1 MFITDLSIRRPTVS
15 WVMSLILIIFG
26 LFVFWKLPVRELP
39 NGIQPPV
46 VQVQVD
52 YKSAAASI
60 VDQEVTQVLEDVIG
74 GAEGIKNI
82 DSKSEN
88 GRSTINVEFDTS
100 IDLDNAA
107 NDIRERVA
115 RVVDN
120 LPSESDPPQILKR
133 AAGFT
138 TTMWLSLSSSTWSD
152 LELGDY
158 AERFLVDQFSSVKN
172 VGRIRV
178 GGLRELS
185 IRVWVDPIKLAAND
199 LTIKEVESAM
209 RGENISLPAGTLEA
223 DNIDLTLNLDKSYN
237 DINSIKQLP
246 IKKKNNKVILL
257 SDVANVE
264 FGPVSEK
271 TLFKAQTKDQIN
283 LKTVG
288 IGIYARSGASTVEL
302 SNEIKKKIIEVKKSL
317 PEELDL
323 RVSFNRANYVEAAI
337 EEVYKTLF
345 IAFILVVLII
355 YLFLGNLKAVIVPAI
370 ALPVSLIASF
380 LGLYIFG
387 LSINIFVL
395 LSFILAIG
403 IITDDSVIM
412 TDAIYRRIENG
423 ENSLVAAYKGS
434 KQISFAIIATTL
446 ILVAVFLPLIFIKG
460 ISGTLFRETAIALS
474 FSIVV
479 SSFVA
484 LTLSPMLA
492 SKFLNKKTS
501 KKFIIRKFE
510 NIFSNF
516 ANFYK
521 ETLGTVIYKT
531 RTVGIFIIFIIIAS
545 ILLFNFSKKEL
556 LPMEDRGAYLIIG
569 ATDEGSSFEY
579 TQEQAQKV
587 EARLLPLLQ
596 AEDSPY
602 SRFIMRV
609 PGFGSSAN
617 SYNSFI
623 IIALLDDWKNRKKGQ
638 QIVLRE
644 AIGKIV
650 TLPQALAFP
659 ISPQSIRVSSYN
671 KPVQMVIYGSTYEE
685 LEEIQKKIIR
695 KLRSNKNLSRIDSDY
710 NRNKPEVKLIINKN
724 KAKDLG
730 VSTKA
735 IGETLETLYGG
746 KKITTFN
753 KLGKEYPIIV
763 QQYLSDRRNKE
774 GVSKIF
780 VRSET
785 NSKLISLANLVSF
798 KEEGSAKQ
806 LARYNRQRAVT
817 ISANINEGYTLTEAI
832 KFFEEVMSSEAPKNQ
847 ITWKGKSEEIKET
860 SNELFIIFALALLTA
875 YLVMAATFNSF
886 IHPFIIVLTVPLAI
900 FGGLVFILFLNSSVN
915 IFSQIALIILIG
927 ISTKNSILIVD
938 FANQIRTTGKNIDTA
953 VKEACA
959 VRFRPII
966 MTSLSTMIAMMPLVI
981 GNIGP
986 GAGEGSRLA
995 VGSTILGG
1003 MIISTFFTLY
1013 VTPSMYLALAKNTK
1027 RIDVIDI
1034 ELKKNYL
1041 KNNIFIFI

>member
-1 MFITDLSIRRPTVS
+1 MILTEISIKRPAFS
-15 WVMSLILIIFG
+15 WVLSLILVLFG
-26 LFVFWKLPVRELP
+26 SFVFWKLPVRELP

-60 VDQEVTQVLEDVIG
+60 VDQEVTQVVEDVIG

-115 RVVDN
+115 RIVDN

-158 AERFLVDQFSSVKN
+158 AERFLIDQFSSIKN

-185 IRVWVDPIKLAAND
+185 IRVWVDPLKLAANN
-199 LTIKEVESAM
+199 LTIQEIEIAL
-209 RGENISLPAGTLEA
+209 RGENIRLPAGTLEA

-237 DINSIKQLP
+237 DIDTIKQLP
-246 IKKKNNKVILL
+246 IKKKGNRVILL
-257 SDVANVE
+257 SDVANIE

-271 TLFKAQTKDQIN
+271 TLFKAQTKDQLN

-302 SNEIKKKIIEVKKSL
+302 SNDIKKKIKEVKKSL
-317 PEELDL
+317 PESLNL
-323 RVSFNRANYVEAAI
+323 QVAFNRANYVEAAI
-337 EEVYKTLF
+337 EEVYKTLL
-345 IAFILVVLII
+345 IAFVLVVIII
-355 YLFLGNLKAVIVPAI
+355 YLFLGNLKAVIVPAV

-423 ENSLVAAYKGS
+423 ESPLVAAYKGS

-446 ILVAVFLPLIFIKG
+446 ILVAVFLPLIFIEG
-460 ISGTLFRETAIALS
+460 ISGTLFKETAIALS

-501 KKFIIRKFE
+501 KKFIVHKFE
-510 NIFSNF
+510 KIFLGF
-516 ANFYK
+516 ASFYK
-521 ETLGTVIYKT
+521 DTLGIIVNKT
-531 RTVGIFIIFIIIAS
+531 KAIVFFIFFIIIAS
-545 ILLFNFSKKEL
+545 IFIFDFSKKEL

-569 ATDEGSSFEY
+569 MTDEGSSFEY

-587 EARLLPLLQ
+587 EARLIPLLK

-638 QIVLRE
+638 EVVLRE

-650 TLPQALAFP
+650 TLPQAVAFP

-671 KPVQMVIYGSTYEE
+671 KPVQMVVYGSTYGE

-695 KLRSNKNLSRIDSDY
+695 KLRSNKDLSRIESDY

-730 VSTKA
+730 VSTKT

-763 QQYLSDRRNKE
+763 QQYLSDRRNKD
-774 GVSKIF
+774 GISKIF

-785 NSKLISLANLVSF
+785 NGKLISLANLISF
-798 KEEGSAKQ
+798 KEEGSAKE

-817 ISANINEGYTLTEAI
+817 ISSNISENYTLTEAI
-832 KFFEEVMSSEAPKNQ
+832 EFFEGVMADLAPENQ

-886 IHPFIIVLTVPLAI
+886 IHPFIIILTVPLAI
-900 FGGLVFILFLNSSVN
+900 FGGLIFILFLNSSVN

-938 FANQIRTTGKNIDTA
+938 YANQIRTTGKNIETA
-953 VKEACA
+953 VKEACE

-1027 RIDVIDI
+1027 RIDAVDL
-1034 ELKKNYL
+1034 ELKKQL
-1041 KNNIFIFI
+1041 AKK

>member
-1 MFITDLSIRRPTVS
+1 MFITELSIKRPAVS

-39 NGIQPPV
+39 DGIQPPV
-46 VQVQVD
+46 VQVQVN
-52 YKSAAASI
+52 YKSAAAAI
-60 VDQEVTQVLEDVIG
+60 VDQEVTQVVEDVVG

-88 GRSTINVEFDTS
+88 GRSTINIEFDTS

-138 TTMWLSLSSSTWSD
+138 TTMWLSLSSKTWSD
-152 LELGDY
+152 LEIGDY

-172 VGRIRV
+172 VGRILV

-185 IRVWVDPIKLAAND
+185 IRVWIDPIKLAAND
-199 LTIKEVESAM
+199 LTIQEVENAL
-209 RGENISLPAGTLEA
+209 RGENIRLPAGTLEA
-223 DNIDLTLNLDKSYN
+223 DNIDLTLNLDKSYSN
-237 DINSIKQLP
+237 IETIKQLP
-246 IKKKNNKVILL
+246 IKKSSNKVILL

-302 SNEIKKKIIEVKKSL
+302 SSDIKKKIIEVKKSL
-317 PEELDL
+317 PEGLDL

-337 EEVYKTLF
+337 EEVYKTLV
-345 IAFILVVLII
+345 IAFILVVIII

-423 ENSLVAAYKGS
+423 ESPLVAAYKGS

-446 ILVAVFLPLIFIKG
+446 ILIAVFLPLIFIEG

-492 SKFLNKKTS
+492 SKFLTKKSTKNYIV
-501 KKFIIRKFE
+501 KKFEKAFL
-510 NIFSNF
+510 NF

-521 ETLGTVIYKT
+521 DTLDVVVNKT
-531 RTVGIFIIFIIIAS
+531 KLIGMFIIFIMIVS
-545 ILLFNFSKKEL
+545 VFLFNFSKKEL
-556 LPMEDRGAYLIIG
+556 LPIEDRGAYLVIG
-569 ATDEGSSFEY
+569 FTDEGSSFEY
-579 TQEQAQKV
+579 TQEKAQEV
-587 EARLLPLLQ
+587 EKRLIPLLQ

-623 IIALLDDWKNRKKGQ
+623 IIALLDDWKNRKKDSQ
-638 QIVLRE
+638 TVMRE

-650 TLPQALAFP
+650 TLPEAVAFP

-671 KPVQMVIYGSTYEE
+671 KPVQMVIYGNSYEE
-685 LEEIQKKIIR
+685 LEEIQKNVIK
-695 KLRSNKNLSRIDSDY
+695 KLRSNKNLSRIESDY
-710 NRNKPEVKLIINKN
+710 NRNKPEIKLIINKN

-730 VSTKA
+730 VSTQS
-735 IGETLETLYGG
+735 IGKTLETLYGG

-753 KLGKEYPIIV
+753 RQGKEYPIIV
-763 QQYLSDRRNKE
+763 QQYLSDRRNKD
-774 GVSKIF
+774 GISKIF

-785 NSKLISLANLVSF
+785 SGKLISLANLSEF
-798 KEEGSAKQ
+798 KEEGSAKE
-806 LARYNRQRAVT
+806 LARYNRQSAVT
-817 ISANINEGYTLTEAI
+817 ISANISETYTLTEAI
-832 KFFEEVMSSEAPKNQ
+832 SYLESIMSETAPNNQ

-860 SNELFIIFALALLTA
+860 SSELFIIFVLALLTA

-886 IHPFIIVLTVPLAI
+886 IHPFIIILTVPLAI
-900 FGGLVFILFLNSSVN
+900 FGGLVFILFLNSSIN

-938 FANQIRTTGKNIDTA
+938 YANQIRTTGKNIESA
-953 VKEACA
+953 VKEACSI
-959 VRFRPII
+959 RFRPIM
-966 MTSLSTMIAMMPLVI
+966 MTSLSTMIAMLPLVI

-995 VGSTILGG
+995 VGATILGG

-1013 VTPSMYLALAKNTK
+1013 ITPSMYLAFAKNTK
-1027 RIDVIDI
+1027 RIDAVDI
-1034 ELKKNYL
+1034 ELNKQLTKK
-1041 KNNIFIFI
+1041 

>member
-1 MFITDLSIRRPTVS
+1 MFITDLSIRRPVVS
-15 WVMSLILIIFG
+15 WVMSLILIVFG

-39 NGIQPPV
+39 SGIQPPV

-52 YKSAAASI
+52 YTSASAPI

-82 DSKSEN
+82 DSKSQN
-88 GRSTINVEFDTS
+88 GRSTIKIEFDTS

-120 LPSESDPPQILKR
+120 LPSESDPPQILKQ

-138 TTMWLSLSSSTWSD
+138 TTMWLGLSSSTWSD

-158 AERFLVDQFSSVKN
+158 AERYLVDTFSSVKN
-172 VGRIRV
+172 VGRILV

-185 IRVWVDPIKLAAND
+185 VRVWVDPIKLAAND
-199 LTIKEVESAM
+199 LTVQEVERAL
-209 RGENISLPAGTLEA
+209 RGENVRLPAGTLEA
-223 DNIDLTLNLDKSYN
+223 NNIDLTLNLDKSYN
-237 DINSIKQLP
+237 SIENIKQLP
-246 IKKKNNKVILL
+246 IKKTNKKVVVL
-257 SDVANVE
+257 SDVANIE

-271 TLFKAQTKDQIN
+271 TLFKAQSKNKLN

-302 SNEIKKKIIEVKKSL
+302 SKEIKKKIVEVKKSL
-317 PEELDL
+317 PEGLELEI
-323 RVSFNRANYVEAAI
+323 SFNRATYIGAAI
-337 EEVYKTLF
+337 NEVYKTLI
-345 IAFILVVLII
+345 IAFVLVVIII

-380 LGLYIFG
+380 LGIYIFG

-423 ENSLVAAYKGS
+423 ENPLVAAYKGS
-434 KQISFAIIATTL
+434 KQITFAIIATTL
-446 ILVAVFLPLIFIKG
+446 ILVAVFLPLIFIEG
-460 ISGTLFRETAIALS
+460 ISGKLFRETAIALS

-492 SKFLNKKTS
+492 SKFLDRKKNKN
-501 KKFIIRKFE
+501 FIIQKFE
-510 NIFSNF
+510 KFFLGFSK
-516 ANFYK
+516 FYQ
-521 ETLGTVIYKT
+521 ETLNVLVNRTKT
-531 RTVGIFIIFIIIAS
+531 ISIFIIFIILAS

-556 LPMEDRGAYLIIG
+556 LPMEDRGAYLVIG
-569 ATDEGSSFEY
+569 FTDEGSSFEY
-579 TQEQAQKV
+579 TQEKAQVIEK
-587 EARLLPLLQ
+587 RLIPLLQ

-609 PGFGSSAN
+609 PGFGSSAT

-623 IIALLDDWKNRKKGQ
+623 IIALLDHWKNRKQ
-638 QIVLRE
+638 DSQTVMRQ

-650 TLPQALAFP
+650 TVPQAVAFP

-685 LEEIQKKIIR
+685 LENIQNQVIR
-695 KLRSNKNLSRIDSDY
+695 KLRRNKNLSRLESDY
-710 NRNKPEVKLIINKN
+710 SRNKPEVKLIINKS

-730 VSTKA
+730 VSTEN
-735 IGETLETLYGG
+735 IGKSLETLYGG
-746 KKITTFN
+746 KRVTTFN
-753 KLGKEYPIIV
+753 RLGKEYPIIL
-763 QQYLSDRRNKE
+763 QQYLSDRRNKD
-774 GVSKIF
+774 GISKIF
-780 VRSET
+780 VRSDT
-785 NSKLISLANLVSF
+785 SGKLISLVNLVDF
-798 KEEGSAKQ
+798 KEEGSAKE

-817 ISANINEGYTLTEAI
+817 ISANISENYTLSEAI
-832 KFFEEVMSSEAPKNQ
+832 KFLENTMTEVSPKSQ
-847 ITWKGKSEEIKET
+847 ITWKGKSEEVKET

-886 IHPFIIVLTVPLAI
+886 IHPFIIILTVPLAI

-938 FANQIRTTGKNIDTA
+938 YANQIRTEGKNIETA
-953 VKEACA
+953 VKEACNI
-959 VRFRPII
+959 RFRPII
-966 MTSLSTMIAMMPLVI
+966 MTSLSTMIAMLPLVI

-995 VGSTILGG
+995 VGATILGG

-1013 VTPSMYLALAKNTK
+1013 VTPTMYLALAKNTK
-1027 RIDVIDI
+1027 RIDAVDI
-1034 ELKKNYL
+1034 ELKKEL
-1041 KNNIFIFI
+1041 R

>member
-1 MFITDLSIRRPTVS
+1 MFITELSIKRPTVS
-15 WVMSLILIIFG
+15 WVMSLILIVFG

-46 VQVQVD
+46 VQVQVN
-52 YKSAAASI
+52 YKSASASI
-60 VDQEVTQVLEDVIG
+60 VDQEVTQVVEDVIG

-158 AERFLVDQFSSVKN
+158 AERYLVDQFSSIKN
-172 VGRIRV
+172 VGRILV

-199 LTIKEVESAM
+199 LTIKEVELAM

-246 IKKKNNKVILL
+246 IKKTGNKVILL
-257 SDVANVE
+257 SDVANIE

-271 TLFKAQTKDQIN
+271 TLFKSQTKDQIN

-302 SNEIKKKIIEVKKSL
+302 SDDIKKKIIEVKKSL

-323 RVSFNRANYVEAAI
+323 RISFNRANYVEAAI
-337 EEVYKTLF
+337 EEVYKTLL

-355 YLFLGNLKAVIVPAI
+355 YLFLGNLKAVIVPAV

-423 ENSLVAAYKGS
+423 ESPLVAAYKGS

-446 ILVAVFLPLIFIKG
+446 ILVAVFLPLIFIEG

-501 KKFIIRKFE
+501 KKIFLQKFE
-510 NIFSNF
+510 KVFLNFS
-516 ANFYK
+516 NFYK
-521 ETLGTVIYKT
+521 ETLEVIVYKT
-531 RTVGIFIIFIIIAS
+531 KTISIFIILIIIS
-545 ILLFNFSKKEL
+545 SVLLFSFSKKEL
-556 LPMEDRGAYLIIG
+556 LPQEDRGAYLIIG
-569 ATDEGSSFEY
+569 STDEGSSFEY

-587 EARLLPLLQ
+587 EGRLIPLLQ

-638 QIVLRE
+638 QVILRE

-650 TLPQALAFP
+650 SLPQALAFP
-659 ISPQSIRVSSYN
+659 ISPQSIRVSNYN
-671 KPVQMVIYGSTYEE
+671 KPVQMVVYGSTYEE
-685 LEEIQKKIIR
+685 LEEIQTKVIR
-695 KLRSNKNLSRIDSDY
+695 KLRSNKNLSRLESDY
-710 NRNKPEVKLIINKN
+710 NRNKPEVKLLINKN

-730 VSTKA
+730 VSTRS

-746 KKITTFN
+746 KRITTFN
-753 KLGKEYPIIV
+753 RLGKEYPIIV

-774 GVSKIF
+774 GISKIF

-785 NSKLISLANLVSF
+785 NGKLISLANLVSF
-798 KEEGSAKQ
+798 KEEGTAKE
-806 LARYNRQRAVT
+806 LSRYNRQRAIT
-817 ISANINEGYTLTEAI
+817 ISANISESYTLIEAI
-832 KFFEEVMSSEAPKNQ
+832 NFFESVMADIAPENQ

-860 SNELFIIFALALLTA
+860 SNELFIIFALALLTS

-886 IHPFIIVLTVPLAI
+886 IHPFIIFLTVPLAI

-938 FANQIRTTGKNIDTA
+938 YANQIRTTGKNIETA
-953 VKEACA
+953 VKEACS

-966 MTSLSTMIAMMPLVI
+966 MTSLSTMIAMMPLII
-981 GNIGP
+981 GSIGP

-995 VGSTILGG
+995 VGSTIFGG

-1027 RIDVIDI
+1027 RIDIIDL
-1034 ELKKNYL
+1034 ELKRELFK
-1041 KNNIFIFI
+1041 K

>member
-1 MFITDLSIRRPTVS
+1 MFITELSIRRPVVS
-15 WVMSLILIIFG
+15 WVMSLILIVFG

-39 NGIQPPV
+39 SGLQPPV

-52 YKSAAASI
+52 YASASAPI
-60 VDQEVTQVLEDVIG
+60 IDQEVTQVLEDVIG

-82 DSKSEN
+82 DSKSSN
-88 GRSTINVEFDTS
+88 GRSTIKVEFDTS

-120 LPSESDPPQILKR
+120 LPSESDPPQILKQ

-138 TTMWLSLSSSTWSD
+138 TTMWLALSSSTWSD

-158 AERFLVDQFSSVKN
+158 AERYLVDTFSSVKN
-172 VGRIRV
+172 VGRILV

-199 LTIKEVESAM
+199 LTVQEVERAL
-209 RGENISLPAGTLEA
+209 RGENIRLPAGTLEA
-223 DNIDLTLNLDKSYN
+223 NNIDLTLNLDKSYN
-237 DINSIKQLP
+237 SIETIKQLP
-246 IKKKNNKVILL
+246 IKKTNKKVVVL
-257 SDVANVE
+257 SDVANIE

-271 TLFKAQTKDQIN
+271 TLFKAQRKDQLN

-302 SNEIKKKIIEVKKSL
+302 SKEIKKKITEVNKSL
-317 PEELDL
+317 PEGLKIEIA
-323 RVSFNRANYVEAAI
+323 FNRATYIGAAI
-337 EEVYKTLF
+337 NEVYKTLI
-345 IAFILVVLII
+345 IAFVLVVIII

-380 LGLYIFG
+380 LGIYIFG

-423 ENSLVAAYKGS
+423 ENPLVAAYKGS
-434 KQISFAIIATTL
+434 RQITFAIIATTL
-446 ILVAVFLPLIFIKG
+446 ILIAVFLPLIFIEG

-492 SKFLNKKTS
+492 SKFLNKKNN
-501 KKFIIRKFE
+501 KNFVIRKFE
-510 NIFSNF
+510 KFFLGFSK
-516 ANFYK
+516 FYQ
-521 ETLGTVIYKT
+521 ETLEVLVKKT
-531 RTVGIFIIFIIIAS
+531 KTISVFIIFIIIAS
-545 ILLFNFSKKEL
+545 VLLFNFSKKEL
-556 LPMEDRGAYLIIG
+556 LPMEDRGAYLVIG
-569 ATDEGSSFEY
+569 FTDEGSSFEY
-579 TQEQAQKV
+579 TQEKAQVIEK
-587 EARLLPLLQ
+587 RLIPLLQ
-596 AEDSPY
+596 AENSPY

-609 PGFGSSAN
+609 PGFGSSAT

-623 IIALLDDWKNRKKGQ
+623 IIALLDHWKNRKQ
-638 QIVLRE
+638 DSQTVMRQ

-650 TLPQALAFP
+650 TVPQAVAFP

-685 LEEIQKKIIR
+685 LESIQNEVIG
-695 KLRSNKNLSRIDSDY
+695 KLRRNRNLSRIESDY
-710 NRNKPEVKLIINKN
+710 SRNKPEVKLIINKN

-730 VSTKA
+730 VST
-735 IGETLETLYGG
+735 ETVGKSLETLYGG
-746 KKITTFN
+746 KRVTTFN
-753 KLGKEYPIIV
+753 KLGKEYPIIL

-774 GVSKIF
+774 GISKIF
-780 VRSET
+780 VRSDT
-785 NSKLISLANLVSF
+785 TGKLISLSNLVNF
-798 KEEGSAKQ
+798 KEEGTAKE
-806 LARYNRQRAVT
+806 LSRYNRQRAVT
-817 ISANINEGYTLTEAI
+817 ISSNISENYTLSEAI
-832 KFFEEVMSSEAPKNQ
+832 KYLENIMAEVSPKSQ

-886 IHPFIIVLTVPLAI
+886 IHPFIIILTVPLAI
-900 FGGLVFILFLNSSVN
+900 FGGLVFILFLNSSIN
-915 IFSQIALIILIG
+915 IFSQIALVILIG

-938 FANQIRTTGKNIDTA
+938 YANQIRTTGKNIETA
-953 VKEACA
+953 VKEACSI
-959 VRFRPII
+959 RFRPII

-995 VGSTILGG
+995 VGATILGG

-1013 VTPSMYLALAKNTK
+1013 VTPTMYLSLAKNTK
-1027 RIDVIDI
+1027 RIDAVDI
-1034 ELKKNYL
+1034 ELKKQL
-1041 KNNIFIFI
+1041 R

>member
-1 MFITDLSIRRPTVS
+1 MFITELSIKRPAVS

-46 VQVQVD
+46 VQVQVN
-52 YKSAAASI
+52 YKSASASI
-60 VDQEVTQVLEDVIG
+60 VDQEVTQVVEDVIG

-88 GRSTINVEFDTS
+88 GRSTINVEFETS

-115 RVVDN
+115 RIVDN
-120 LPSESDPPQILKR
+120 LPSEADPPQILKR

-158 AERFLVDQFSSVKN
+158 AERYLVDQFSSIKN
-172 VGRIRV
+172 VGRILV

-199 LTIKEVESAM
+199 LTIKEVELAM

-246 IKKKNNKVILL
+246 IKKTGNKVILL
-257 SDVANVE
+257 SDVANIE

-283 LKTVG
+283 LNTVG

-302 SNEIKKKIIEVKKSL
+302 SNDIKKRLAEIKKSL
-317 PEELDL
+317 PDELDL
-323 RVSFNRANYVEAAI
+323 RVSFNRANYVQAAI
-337 EEVYKTLF
+337 EEVYKTLL

-423 ENSLVAAYKGS
+423 ETPLVAAYNGS

-446 ILVAVFLPLIFIKG
+446 ILIAVFLPLIFIEG

-474 FSIVV
+474 FSIVI

-492 SKFLNKKTS
+492 SKFLNKKKQ
-501 KKFIIRKFE
+501 KKIFIQKFE
-510 NIFSNF
+510 KIFSKF

-521 ETLGTVIYKT
+521 ETLDVTCNKT
-531 RTVGIFIIFIIIAS
+531 KAVSVFIIFIIVSS
-545 ILLFNFSKKEL
+545 IFLFSFAKKEL

-569 ATDEGSSFEY
+569 STDEGSSFEY

-587 EARLLPLLQ
+587 EARLIPLLQ

-609 PGFGSSAN
+609 PGFGNSAN
-617 SYNSFI
+617 SFNSFI

-638 QIVLRE
+638 EVVLRE

-659 ISPQSIRVSSYN
+659 ISPQSIRVSNYN
-671 KPVQMVIYGSTYEE
+671 KPVQMVVYGKNYEE
-685 LEEIQKKIIR
+685 LEEVQKKIIR
-695 KLRSNKNLSRIDSDY
+695 KLRSNKNLSRIESDY

-730 VSTKA
+730 VSTKT

-774 GVSKIF
+774 GISKIF

-785 NSKLISLANLVSF
+785 NGKLISLANLVSF
-798 KEEGSAKQ
+798 KEEGSAKE

-817 ISANINEGYTLTEAI
+817 ISANIGQNYTLTEAI
-832 KFFEEVMSSEAPKNQ
+832 KFFEKVVANVAPKNQ

-860 SNELFIIFALALLTA
+860 SYELFIIFYLALLTA

-886 IHPFIIVLTVPLAI
+886 IHPFIIILTVPLAI

-938 FANQIRTTGKNIDTA
+938 YANQIRMTGKSIEIA
-953 VKEACA
+953 VKEACS

-966 MTSLSTMIAMMPLVI
+966 MTSLSTMIAMIPLII

-995 VGSTILGG
+995 VGSTIFGG

-1013 VTPSMYLALAKNTK
+1013 ITPSMYLALAKNTK
-1027 RIDVIDI
+1027 RIDTIDL
-1034 ELKKNYL
+1034 ELKKEL
-1041 KNNIFIFI
+1041 SKK

>member
-1 MFITDLSIRRPTVS
+1 MFITELSIKRPAVS
-15 WVMSLILIIFG
+15 WVMSLILIVFG

-46 VQVQVD
+46 VQVQIN
-52 YKSAAASI
+52 YKSASASI
-60 VDQEVTQVLEDVIG
+60 VDQEVTQVVEDVIG
-74 GAEGIKNI
+74 GAAGIKNI

-158 AERFLVDQFSSVKN
+158 ADRYLVDQFSSIKN
-172 VGRIRV
+172 VGRILV

-199 LTIKEVESAM
+199 LTIKEVELAM

-246 IKKKNNKVILL
+246 IKKTGNKVILL
-257 SDVANVE
+257 SDIANIE

-271 TLFKAQTKDQIN
+271 TLFKSQTKDQVN

-302 SNEIKKKIIEVKKSL
+302 SDDIKKKIIEVKKTL
-317 PEELDL
+317 PDGLDL

-337 EEVYKTLF
+337 EEVYKTLL

-423 ENSLVAAYKGS
+423 ETPLVAAYKGS
-434 KQISFAIIATTL
+434 RQITFAIIATTL
-446 ILVAVFLPLIFIKG
+446 ILVAVFLPLIFIEG

-474 FSIVV
+474 FSIIV

-492 SKFLNKKTS
+492 SKFLTKRSS
-501 KKFIIRKFE
+501 KKFLIKKFE
-510 NIFSNF
+510 NIFLKFS
-516 ANFYK
+516 NFYK
-521 ETLGTVIYKT
+521 ETLEIAVYKT
-531 RTVGIFIIFIIIAS
+531 KTISLFIILIVISS

-556 LPMEDRGAYLIIG
+556 LPQEDRGAYLIIG
-569 ATDEGSSFEY
+569 FTDEGSSFEY

-587 EARLLPLLQ
+587 EARLIPLLQ

-638 QIVLRE
+638 EIVIRE

-650 TLPQALAFP
+650 TLPQAIAFP
-659 ISPQSIRVSSYN
+659 ISPQSIRVSNYN

-685 LEEIQKKIIR
+685 LEEIQSKVIR
-695 KLRSNKNLSRIDSDY
+695 KLRSNRNLSRIESDY
-710 NRNKPEVKLIINKN
+710 NRNKPEVKLIIDQS

-730 VSTKA
+730 VSTRS

-746 KKITTFN
+746 KRITTFN

-774 GVSKIF
+774 GISKIF

-785 NSKLISLANLVSF
+785 NGKLISLANLVNF
-798 KEEGSAKQ
+798 KEEGTAKE
-806 LARYNRQRAVT
+806 LSRYNRQRAIT
-817 ISANINEGYTLTEAI
+817 ISANISENYTLTEAI
-832 KFFEEVMSSEAPKNQ
+832 KFLEGVMADLAPENQ

-860 SNELFIIFALALLTA
+860 SNELFIIFALALLTS

-886 IHPFIIVLTVPLAI
+886 IHPFIIFLTVPLAI

-938 FANQIRTTGKNIDTA
+938 YANQIRTTGKSIDVA
-953 VKEACA
+953 VKEACS
-959 VRFRPII
+959 VRFRPIM
-966 MTSLSTMIAMMPLVI
+966 MTSLSTMIAMLPLII

-995 VGSTILGG
+995 IGSTILGG

-1027 RIDVIDI
+1027 RIDTIDL
-1034 ELKKNYL
+1034 ELKRELSK
-1041 KNNIFIFI
+1041 K

>member
-1 MFITDLSIRRPTVS
+1 MFITELSIRRPVVS
-15 WVMSLILIIFG
+15 WVMSLILIVFG

-39 NGIQPPV
+39 SGLQPPV

-52 YKSAAASI
+52 YASASAPI
-60 VDQEVTQVLEDVIG
+60 IDQEVTQVLEDVIG

-82 DSKSEN
+82 DSKSSN
-88 GRSTINVEFDTS
+88 GRSTIKVEFDTS

-120 LPSESDPPQILKR
+120 LPSESDPPQILKQ

-138 TTMWLSLSSSTWSD
+138 TTMWLALSSSTWSD

-158 AERFLVDQFSSVKN
+158 AERYLVDTFSSVKN
-172 VGRIRV
+172 VGRILV

-199 LTIKEVESAM
+199 LTVQEVERAL
-209 RGENISLPAGTLEA
+209 RGENIRLPAGTLEA
-223 DNIDLTLNLDKSYN
+223 NNIDLTLNLDKSYN
-237 DINSIKQLP
+237 SIETIKQLP
-246 IKKKNNKVILL
+246 IKKTNKKVVVL
-257 SDVANVE
+257 SDVAKIE

-271 TLFKAQTKDQIN
+271 TLFKAQRKDQLN

-302 SNEIKKKIIEVKKSL
+302 SKEIKKKIAKVNKSL
-317 PEELDL
+317 PEGLELE
-323 RVSFNRANYVEAAI
+323 VAFNRATYIGAAI
-337 EEVYKTLF
+337 NEVYKTLI
-345 IAFILVVLII
+345 IAFVLVVIII

-380 LGLYIFG
+380 LGIYIFG

-423 ENSLVAAYKGS
+423 ENPLVAAYKGS
-434 KQISFAIIATTL
+434 KQITFAIIATTL
-446 ILVAVFLPLIFIKG
+446 ILIAVFLPLIFIEG

-492 SKFLNKKTS
+492 SKFLNKKNN
-501 KKFIIRKFE
+501 KNFIIRKFE
-510 NIFSNF
+510 KFFLGFSK
-516 ANFYK
+516 FYQ
-521 ETLGTVIYKT
+521 ETLDVLVKKT
-531 RTVGIFIIFIIIAS
+531 KTISIFIVFIIVAS
-545 ILLFNFSKKEL
+545 VLLFNFSKKEL
-556 LPMEDRGAYLIIG
+556 LPIEDRGAYLVIG
-569 ATDEGSSFEY
+569 FTDEGSSFEY
-579 TQEQAQKV
+579 TQEKAQVIEK
-587 EARLLPLLQ
+587 RLIPLLQ
-596 AEDSPY
+596 AENSPY

-609 PGFGSSAN
+609 PGFGSSAT

-623 IIALLDDWKNRKKGQ
+623 IIALLDHWKNRKQ
-638 QIVLRE
+638 DSQTVMRQ

-650 TLPQALAFP
+650 TVPQAVAFP

-685 LEEIQKKIIR
+685 LERIQSEVIG
-695 KLRSNKNLSRIDSDY
+695 KLRRNRNLSRLESDY
-710 NRNKPEVKLIINKN
+710 SRNKPEVKLIINKN

-730 VSTKA
+730 VSTET
-735 IGETLETLYGG
+735 IGKSLETLYGG
-746 KKITTFN
+746 KRITTFN
-753 KLGKEYPIIV
+753 KLGKEYPIIL

-774 GVSKIF
+774 GISKIF
-780 VRSET
+780 VRSDT
-785 NSKLISLANLVSF
+785 TGKLISLTNLVNF
-798 KEEGSAKQ
+798 KEEGTAKE

-817 ISANINEGYTLTEAI
+817 ISANISENYTLSEAI
-832 KFFEEVMSSEAPKNQ
+832 KYLENIMAEVSPQSQ

-886 IHPFIIVLTVPLAI
+886 IHPFIIILTVPLAI
-900 FGGLVFILFLNSSVN
+900 FGGLVFILFLNSSIN
-915 IFSQIALIILIG
+915 IFSQIALVILIG

-938 FANQIRTTGKNIDTA
+938 YANQIRTTGKNIESA
-953 VKEACA
+953 VKEACSI
-959 VRFRPII
+959 RFRPII
-966 MTSLSTMIAMMPLVI
+966 MTSLSTMIAMLPLVI

-995 VGSTILGG
+995 VGATIFGG

-1013 VTPSMYLALAKNTK
+1013 VTPTMYLSLAKNTK
-1027 RIDVIDI
+1027 RIDAVDI
-1034 ELKKNYL
+1034 ELKKEL
-1041 KNNIFIFI
+1041 R

>member
-1 MFITDLSIRRPTVS
+1 MFITELSIKRPTVS

-39 NGIQPPV
+39 DGIQPPV
-46 VQVQVD
+46 VQVQVN
-52 YKSAAASI
+52 YNSAAASI
-60 VDQEVTQVLEDVIG
+60 VDQEITQVVEDVIG

-100 IDLDNAA
+100 VNLDNAA
-107 NDIRERVA
+107 NDIRERVS

-138 TTMWLSLSSSTWSD
+138 TTMWLSLSSKTWSD

-158 AERFLVDQFSSVKN
+158 AERFLVDQFSSVNN
-172 VGRIRV
+172 VGRILV

-185 IRVWVDPIKLAAND
+185 IRVWIDPIKLAAND
-199 LTIKEVESAM
+199 LTIQEVENAL
-209 RGENISLPAGTLEA
+209 RGENIRFPAGTLEA
-223 DNIDLTLNLDKSYN
+223 DNIDLTLNLEKSYSN
-237 DINSIKQLP
+237 IETIKQLP
-246 IKKKNNKVILL
+246 IKKSSNKVILL
-257 SDVANVE
+257 SDVANIE

-302 SNEIKKKIIEVKKSL
+302 SNDIKKRIIEVKKSL
-317 PEELDL
+317 PKGLDL
-323 RVSFNRANYVEAAI
+323 RVSFNRATYVEAAI
-337 EEVYKTLF
+337 NEVYKTLI
-345 IAFILVVLII
+345 IAFILVVIII

-423 ENSLVAAYKGS
+423 ETPLVAAYKGS

-446 ILVAVFLPLIFIKG
+446 ILIAVFLPLIFIDG
-460 ISGTLFRETAIALS
+460 ISGTLFKETAITLS
-474 FSIVV
+474 FSIVI

-492 SKFLNKKTS
+492 SKFLTNKNVKNNIV
-501 KKFIIRKFE
+501 KKFEKLFL
-510 NIFSNF
+510 NLSS
-516 ANFYK
+516 FYK
-521 ETLGTVIYKT
+521 ETLEIVINKT
-531 RTVGIFIIFIIIAS
+531 KIIGIFIIFIIFVS
-545 ILLFNFSKKEL
+545 VFLFNFSKQEL
-556 LPMEDRGAYLIIG
+556 LPIEDRGVYLVIG
-569 ATDEGSSFEY
+569 FTDEGRSFEY
-579 TQEQAQKV
+579 TQEKAQEV
-587 EARLLPLLQ
+587 EKRLLPLLQ

-623 IIALLDDWKNRKKGQ
+623 IIALLDDWKNRKKNSQ
-638 QIVLRE
+638 TVMRE

-650 TLPQALAFP
+650 TLPQAVAFP

-671 KPVQMVIYGSTYEE
+671 KPVQMVIYGRTYEE
-685 LEEIQKKIIR
+685 LEEIQNNVIK
-695 KLRSNKNLSRIDSDY
+695 KLRSNSNLSRVESDY

-730 VSTKA
+730 VSTLSVGK
-735 IGETLETLYGG
+735 TLETLYGG

-753 KLGKEYPIIV
+753 RQGKEYPIIV
-763 QQYLSDRRNKE
+763 QQYLSDRRNKD
-774 GVSKIF
+774 GISKIF
-780 VRSET
+780 VRSDT
-785 NSKLISLANLVSF
+785 SGKLISLANLIEF
-798 KEEGSAKQ
+798 KEEGSAKE
-806 LARYNRQRAVT
+806 LSRYNRQRAVT
-817 ISANINEGYTLTEAI
+817 ISANISENFTLTEAI
-832 KFFEEVMSSEAPKNQ
+832 SYLENIMAEIAPNNQ

-860 SNELFIIFALALLTA
+860 SSELFIIFVLALLTA

-886 IHPFIIVLTVPLAI
+886 IHPFIIILTVPLAI
-900 FGGLVFILFLNSSVN
+900 FGGLVFILFLNSSIN

-938 FANQIRTTGKNIDTA
+938 YANQIRTTGKNIESA
-953 VKEACA
+953 VKEACY
-959 VRFRPII
+959 VRFRPIM
-966 MTSLSTMIAMMPLVI
+966 MTSLSTMLAMLPLVI

-1013 VTPSMYLALAKNTK
+1013 VTPSMYLALTKNTK
-1027 RIDVIDI
+1027 RIDAVDI
-1034 ELKKNYL
+1034 ELDKQLSKK
-1041 KNNIFIFI
+1041 

>member
-1 MFITDLSIRRPTVS
+1 MFITELSIKRPAVS

-39 NGIQPPV
+39 DGIQPPV
-46 VQVQVD
+46 VQVQVN

-60 VDQEVTQVLEDVIG
+60 IDQDVTQVMEDVIG

-88 GRSTINVEFDTS
+88 GRSTINIEFDTS

-107 NDIRERVA
+107 NDIRERVS

-138 TTMWLSLSSSTWSD
+138 TTMWLSLSSKTWSD

-172 VGRIRV
+172 VGRILV

-185 IRVWVDPIKLAAND
+185 IRVWIDPIKLAANN
-199 LTIKEVESAM
+199 LTIQEVENAL
-209 RGENISLPAGTLEA
+209 RGENIRLPAGTLEA

-237 DINSIKQLP
+237 NIETIKQLP
-246 IKKKNNKVILL
+246 IKKSANKIILL
-257 SDVANVE
+257 SDVANIE

-288 IGIYARSGASTVEL
+288 IGIYAKSGASTVEL
-302 SNEIKKKIIEVKKSL
+302 SNDIKKRIVEVKKSL
-317 PEELDL
+317 PEGLDL
-323 RVSFNRANYVEAAI
+323 RVSFNRATYVKAAI
-337 EEVYKTLF
+337 NEVYKTLI
-345 IAFILVVLII
+345 IAFILVVIII

-423 ENSLVAAYKGS
+423 ETPLVAAYKGS

-446 ILVAVFLPLIFIKG
+446 ILIAVFLPLIFIEG
-460 ISGTLFRETAIALS
+460 ISGTLFKETAITLS
-474 FSIVV
+474 FSIIV

-492 SKFLNKKTS
+492 SKFLTKKNVKNNIV
-501 KKFIIRKFE
+501 KKFEKLFL
-510 NIFSNF
+510 NLSSL
-516 ANFYK
+516 YK
-521 ETLGTVIYKT
+521 ETLSVLLNKT
-531 RTVGIFIIFIIIAS
+531 KIIGIFIIFIIFVS
-545 ILLFNFSKKEL
+545 VFLFNFSKKEL
-556 LPMEDRGAYLIIG
+556 LPMEDRGVYLVIG
-569 ATDEGSSFEY
+569 FTDEGRSFEY
-579 TQEQAQKV
+579 TQEKAQEV
-587 EARLLPLLQ
+587 EKRLIPLLQ

-623 IIALLDDWKNRKKGQ
+623 IIALLDNWKNRKKDSQ
-638 QIVLRE
+638 TVMRE

-650 TLPQALAFP
+650 TLPEAVAFP
-659 ISPQSIRVSSYN
+659 ISPQSIRVSNYN
-671 KPVQMVIYGSTYEE
+671 KPVQMVIYGNTYEE
-685 LEEIQKKIIR
+685 LEEIQNNVIKKI
-695 KLRSNKNLSRIDSDY
+695 RSNRNLSRVESDY

-730 VSTKA
+730 VSA
-735 IGETLETLYGG
+735 QSIGRTLETLYGG
-746 KKITTFN
+746 KKVTTFN
-753 KLGKEYPIIV
+753 RQGREYPIIV
-763 QQYLSDRRNKE
+763 QQYLSDRRNKD
-774 GVSKIF
+774 GISKIF
-780 VRSET
+780 VRSE
-785 NSKLISLANLVSF
+785 NSGKLISLANLVSF
-798 KEEGSAKQ
+798 KEVGAAKE
-806 LARYNRQRAVT
+806 LARYNRQSAIT
-817 ISANINEGYTLTEAI
+817 ISANIGENYTLTEAI
-832 KFFEEVMSSEAPKNQ
+832 SYLENVMAETAPNNQ

-860 SNELFIIFALALLTA
+860 SSELFIIFILALLTA

-886 IHPFIIVLTVPLAI
+886 IHPFIIILTVPLAI
-900 FGGLVFILFLNSSVN
+900 FGGLVFILFLNSSIN

-938 FANQIRTTGKNIDTA
+938 YANQIRTTGKNIESA
-953 VKEACA
+953 VKEACNI
-959 VRFRPII
+959 RFRPIM
-966 MTSLSTMIAMMPLVI
+966 MTSLSTMIAMLPLVI

-995 VGSTILGG
+995 VGATILGG
-1003 MIISTFFTLY
+1003 MIISTLFTLY
-1013 VTPSMYLALAKNTK
+1013 ITPSMYLALAKNTN
-1027 RIDVIDI
+1027 RIDAVDI
-1034 ELKKNYL
+1034 ELNKQLSKK
-1041 KNNIFIFI
+1041 